1 MFYPEEDSREEPIS
15 QEESKA
21 KSAESK
27 PKKSAKA
34 KKSASEK
41 GQAERPPKAADKRE
55 KTEGKEGGKS
65 TQKAVVEAQ
74 KTPAKEPKPESK
86 PEKGEKGKEKKKGK
100 EAARK
105 ALPPDYVPRLLK
117 YYRETTVPEL
127 TKRFSFKNIMM
138 VPKLEKVVLNVGI
151 GEASQNPKILDSAS
165 KELAVI
171 TGQKPAISRARKSIS
186 NFKLRKGVPI
196 GCRVTLRRWQMYEFL
211 DRLLNIAIPRIR
223 DFRGLSDR
231 SFDGRGNYTIGI
243 KEHIIFPEIDID
255 KIERVHGLD
264 ITLVTTARTDEEAY
278 ALLQSLG
285 VPFRKHGGEGRDLA
299 A

>member
-1 MFYPEEDSREEPIS
+1 MFYPEEESREKPIS
-15 QEESKA
+15 PEESTAKA
-21 KSAESK
+21 AESK

-34 KKSASEK
+34 KKSAAEK
-41 GQAERPPKAADKRE
+41 AQAEQVPKASDKRE
-55 KTEGKEGGKS
+55 KTGE
-65 TQKAVVEAQ
+65 KAIAESAQ
-74 KTPAKEPKPESK
+74 KTATEAEKTPVKEPKPEGKS
-86 PEKGEKGKEKKKGK
+86 PKGEKGKEKKKGK
-100 EAARK
+100 EAAPK
-105 ALPPDYVPRLLK
+105 ALPPDYAPRLLK
-117 YYRETTVPEL
+117 HYRETTVPEL
-127 TKRFSFKNIMM
+127 TKRFSYKNTMM

-171 TGQKPAISRARKSIS
+171 TGQKPAVSRARKSIS

-278 ALLQSLG
+278 ALLHSLG
-285 VPFRKHGGEGRDLA
+285 VPFRRHGGEGRDLA